1 VLVEKDN
8 NIKTQATEYYFSL
21 VLITFLIPLCIRVK
35 KNFRAISM
43 YYELSKKDLDAIQQ
57 ETDKSHGF
65 LINLIDSPGH
75 VDFSSEITAALGV
88 TDGALVVVDC
98 VAGNL
103 PLTYK
108 YLFFTTWFYFFI
120 QKLIGFTSRMCY
132 IVPVKVIIVQSRLV
146 CKKKKILLET

>member
-65 LINLIDSPGH
+65 LINYRWCPRG
-75 VDFSSEITAALGV
+75 
-88 TDGALVVVDC
+88 C
-98 VAGNL
+98 
-103 PLTYK
+103 
-108 YLFFTTWFYFFI
+108 
-120 QKLIGFTSRMCY
+120 
-132 IVPVKVIIVQSRLV
+132 
-146 CKKKKILLET
+146 